1 MTYGVR
7 PQIVRG
13 FDPFGEGKA
22 AASQPVAL
30 RPGFLPPPAGLI
42 ECEAC
47 SARQDAMR
55 VVPGF
60 GPSTAPIVF
69 LGQNPGED
77 EDLQG
82 EPFVGLVGEEFNR
95 WLAVLGLDREKVY
108 VTNVVKCHTQANRVP
123 RTTEIATCSNLWL
136 PQEFE
141 ALPAAQVLIPLGKP
155 AIIRVLGKSA
165 PPLTPITIYH
175 FRIRLL
181 GREMS
186 VFPLPHP
193 AFLFRAQHFG
203 PTFRDVLLP
212 QVRETLQQQLQVVY
226 DACRRH

>member
-1 MTYGVR
+1 MASKYDVGV
-7 PQIVRG
+7 
-13 FDPFGEGKA
+13 
-22 AASQPVAL
+22 
-30 RPGFLPPPAGLI
+30 PAGFAAPPLGLL

-47 SARQDAMR
+47 SARQEALR

-60 GPSTAPIVF
+60 GPSDAPIVF
-69 LGQNPGED
+69 LGQNPGEE

-82 EPFVGLVGEEFNR
+82 LPFVGQSGAEFDR
-95 WLAVLGLDREKVY
+95 WLVALGIDRARVY
-108 VTNVVKCHTQANRVP
+108 VTNIVKCHTTNNRLP
-123 RTTEIATCSNLWL
+123 RAAEIATCTGLWL

-141 ALPAAQVLIPLGKP
+141 ALSAAQVLIPLGKP
-155 AIIRVLGKSA
+155 AVLRILGKSA
-165 PPLTPITIYH
+165 PSMTPLAIHHY
-175 FRIRLL
+175 RIRLL

-193 AFLFRAQHFG
+193 AFLLRAQHYG

-212 QVRETLQQQLQVVY
+212 QVRETLQQQLPLVY